1 MFVSP
6 DILYAVNY
14 VPPLRE
20 DCTSQSA
27 YKVPQ
32 PSRNCNK
39 HMENKNKVLNIY
51 CTGIFF
57 HCGEIMFSKSFKHT
71 NYTKFAV

>member
-6 DILYAVNY
+6 DILAVTY
-14 VPPLRE
+14 VQPLRE

-27 YKVPQ
+27 YKEPQ
-32 PSRNCNK
+32 QTRNCNK

-51 CTGIFF
+51 CSERFF
-57 HCGEIMFSKSFKHT
+57 LSLW
-71 NYTKFAV
+71 